1 MLRHIQNSLGSV
13 YRSNTATPQGQ
24 IIHHRNF
31 QSQFDTT
38 GNTLYNNCWVCSLN
52 VIKSRDGNNYSA
64 LEGIDIIECENL
76 LKEMNVQKIP
86 ESSLF
91 TNIKEALQAEVFNS
105 TVEDDFESFI
115 SYELQNHGPLMLIR
129 PSLGSECLHAEC
141 IVGYDSEVKKVL
153 IYDSMN
159 TSPEWQSNI
168 DVYDKLTLAFNDKY
182 KNEDCSICG
191 LYYDGVYE
199 PKPLHSS
206 SWKDWCTIL

>member
-1 MLRHIQNSLGSV
+1 
-13 YRSNTATPQGQ
+13 
-24 IIHHRNF
+24 
-31 QSQFDTT
+31 
-38 GNTLYNNCWVCSLN
+38 
-52 VIKSRDGNNYSA
+52 
-64 LEGIDIIECENL
+64 
-76 LKEMNVQKIP
+76 
-86 ESSLF
+86 SSFF

>member
-1 MLRHIQNSLGSV
+1 MGSCAAP
-13 YRSNTATPQGQ
+13 SAKGDDKF
-24 IIHHRNF
+24 I
-31 QSQFDTT
+31 TT
-38 GNTLYNNCWVCSLN
+38 DY
-52 VIKSRDGNNYSA
+52 
-64 LEGIDIIECENL
+64 
-76 LKEMNVQKIP
+76 
-86 ESSLF
+86 
-91 TNIKEALQAEVFNS
+91 LQ
-105 TVEDDFESFI
+105 
-115 SYELQNHGPLMLIR
+115 Q
-129 PSLGSECLHAEC
+129 CL
-141 IVGYDSEVKKVL
+141 VGYDSEVKKVL

>member
-1 MLRHIQNSLGSV
+1 
-13 YRSNTATPQGQ
+13 
-24 IIHHRNF
+24 
-31 QSQFDTT
+31 
-38 GNTLYNNCWVCSLN
+38 
-52 VIKSRDGNNYSA
+52 
-64 LEGIDIIECENL
+64 
-76 LKEMNVQKIP
+76 
-86 ESSLF
+86 
-91 TNIKEALQAEVFNS
+91 
-105 TVEDDFESFI
+105 
-115 SYELQNHGPLMLIR
+115 LIR

-141 IVGYDSEVKKVL
+141 IVGYDREEKKVL

-199 PKPLHSS
+199 PKPLHSP

>member
-64 LEGIDIIECENL
+64 LEDITSDNQAFNNILEGIDIIECENL

-153 IYDSMN
+153 IYDSMI
-159 TSPEWQSNI
+159 NI
-168 DVYDKLTLAFNDKY
+168 KMKIAVFVVFTMTVFMSQNLYTPPPGKTGVPFYD
-182 KNEDCSICG
+182 S
-191 LYYDGVYE
+191 
-199 PKPLHSS
+199 
-206 SWKDWCTIL
+206 

>member
-1 MLRHIQNSLGSV
+1 
-13 YRSNTATPQGQ
+13 
-24 IIHHRNF
+24 
-31 QSQFDTT
+31 
-38 GNTLYNNCWVCSLN
+38 
-52 VIKSRDGNNYSA
+52 
-64 LEGIDIIECENL
+64 
-76 LKEMNVQKIP
+76 EMNVQKIP

>member
-1 MLRHIQNSLGSV
+1 RHIQNSLGSV

-64 LEGIDIIECENL
+64 LEDITSDNQAFNNILEGIDIIECENL

-141 IVGYDSEVKKVL
+141 IVGYDSEVKK
-153 IYDSMN
+153 
-159 TSPEWQSNI
+159 
-168 DVYDKLTLAFNDKY
+168 
-182 KNEDCSICG
+182 
-191 LYYDGVYE
+191 
-199 PKPLHSS
+199 
-206 SWKDWCTIL
+206 